1 MSSPGYKNGA
11 SQEPSLPTHIAA
23 LQNHAQTLEQLIKQ
37 GEELVDDS
45 TGESPFHAAARGGS
59 IDVILWLLENVTAI
73 TPRDKATNGHTPA
86 HVAAVYGHM
95 GALRAILEYNKKQGG
110 LIAADQDRNGLTILH
125 LAVLQGD
132 DDMLRYILNNYPHL
146 AFCSNENG
154 DLPVHFAAAQGEE
167 ACFHTHSSPH
177 IGTDQLVCS
186 LQIKRYTH
194 TFVCCMHQ
202 PLFQQIQQDMCTLSQ
217 DFVCKLLLSIRLYY
231 IAH

>member
-23 LQNHAQTLEQLIKQ
+23 LQNRVQTLEQLLKQ
-37 GEELVDDS
+37 GEELVDES

-59 IDVILWLLENVTAI
+59 IDVILWLLENVTAV
-73 TPRDKATNGHTPA
+73 TPRDKAINGHTPA

-132 DDMLRYILNNYPHL
+132 EEMLRYIINNYPHL
-146 AFCSNENG
+146 SFTSNENG

-167 ACFHTHSSPH
+167 ACIHSSH
-177 IGTDQLVCS
+177 TCS
-186 LQIKRYTH
+186 TH
-194 TFVCCMHQ
+194 
-202 PLFQQIQQDMCTLSQ
+202 
-217 DFVCKLLLSIRLYY
+217 R
-231 IAH
+231 

>member
-11 SQEPSLPTHIAA
+11 SQEPSLPTHVAA
-23 LQNHAQTLEQLIKQ
+23 LQNRVQTLEQLIKQ
-37 GEELVDDS
+37 GEELVDES

-59 IDVILWLLENVTAI
+59 IDVILWLLENVTAV
-73 TPRDKATNGHTPA
+73 TPRDKAINGHTPA

-132 DDMLRYILNNYPHL
+132 EEMLRYIINNYPHL
-146 AFCSNENG
+146 SFTSNENG

-167 ACFHTHSSPH
+167 ACIHSPH
-177 IGTDQLVCS
+177 TMQHTQAIEADARIRQITGGQFLQMKTCTHLEVQSALTSVPTD
-186 LQIKRYTH
+186 T
-194 TFVCCMHQ
+194 T
-202 PLFQQIQQDMCTLSQ
+202 
-217 DFVCKLLLSIRLYY
+217 
-231 IAH
+231 